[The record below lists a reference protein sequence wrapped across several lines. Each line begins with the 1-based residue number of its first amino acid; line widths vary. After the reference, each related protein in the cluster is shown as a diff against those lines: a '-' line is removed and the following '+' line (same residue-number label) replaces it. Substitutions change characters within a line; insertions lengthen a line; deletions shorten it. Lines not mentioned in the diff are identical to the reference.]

1 MLFLLILY
9 LVLPISIVLS
19 DSFLQRITAALA
31 RGVIHGQH
39 VGHWHLDLD
48 VMDGVK
54 DKAAAGAKKLKA
66 RAHFLANVFG

>member
-1 MLFLLILY
+1 MPFLLILY
-9 LVLPISIVLS
+9 LALSISIVLI

-31 RGVIHGQH
+31 RGVVHAQYI
-39 VGHWHLDLD
+39 GHRHLGLD